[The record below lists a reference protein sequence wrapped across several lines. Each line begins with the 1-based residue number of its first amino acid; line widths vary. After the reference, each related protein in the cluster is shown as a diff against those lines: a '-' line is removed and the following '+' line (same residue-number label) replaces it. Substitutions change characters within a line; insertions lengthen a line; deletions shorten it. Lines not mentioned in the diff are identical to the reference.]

1 MTQGQRNRR
10 ARSPGKS
17 PVESKR
23 DFLFELGTEELPP
36 KSLFTLAK
44 SLADGVEKGLASA
57 AVTHGEIEWFATPRR
72 LAVRVHGV
80 ADRQPDQE
88 IKRQGPAVANAFDAA
103 GQPTKAATGF
113 AASCGVGVAAL
124 QQVDGPK
131 GRVLMFVGTKK
142 GEPTAALL
150 PGIVKAALDA
160 LPIAKRMRWGAGEQE
175 FVRPVHWAVMLF
187 GTVVVDCEILGVR
200 TGKHSRGHRF
210 HAPAPLPIA
219 SPAKYVEALKKAHV
233 VATVADRRELIRS
246 GAMALAKSSGGHAVI
261 EDVLLDEVTALVE
274 WPVPLLG
281 HFDERYLQLPQEVPI
296 ATMQDHQRYF
306 PVRDAQGKLRN
317 EFIAVANLQSR
328 APDKVRDGNER
339 VVRPRLADAAFFWDS
354 DRRERLEARRPMLK
368 SVTFQAKLGSLYDKT
383 ERVGRLA
390 VRIAE
395 SLGADATLARRAAE
409 LSKCDLLT
417 LMVGEFPELQGLM
430 GKYYAQHDGEP
441 ADVCA
446 ALEEQYWPRFAGDR
460 VAETRS
466 GIALALADKLDTLAG
481 IFTIGQKPTG
491 TRDPFGLRRAALGVL
506 RTILERQLD
515 LDLRQLIET
524 AVAAQPAE
532 KQPEVVDEVWTF
544 IMERLRASYL
554 EGEKDR
560 SVTTEM
566 FDAVLASRTQSVLD
580 VDVRLRAL
588 ERFLKMPEAES
599 LAAANKRIVNILRK
613 APADLTGAVDTSR
626 LQEAAERQLFEHVL
640 SMERAVN
647 PLFARRAYAQ
657 ALTQLA
663 SLRDD
668 VDRFFDSVMVM
679 AEDPEVR
686 ANRLGLLLRLR
697 GLFLQFADLSRLP
710 G

>member
-1 MTQGQRNRR
+1 
-10 ARSPGKS
+10 
-17 PVESKR
+17 
-23 DFLFELGTEELPP
+23 LPP
-36 KSLFTLAK
+36 KSLFALARA
-44 SLADGVEKGLASA
+44 LADGVTKGLATA
-57 AVTHGEIEWFATPRR
+57 AIAHGEVEWFATPRR
-72 LAVRVHGV
+72 LAVRVN
-80 ADRQPDQE
+80 ALAERQPDQE

-113 AASCGVGVAAL
+113 AASCGVSVEEL

-160 LPIAKRMRWGAGEQE
+160 LPIAKRMRWGAGENE

-187 GTVVVDCEILGVR
+187 GTTVVDAEILGVKV
-200 TGKHSRGHRF
+200 GKHSRGHRF
-210 HAPAPLPIA
+210 HAPGPLAIA
-219 SPAKYVEALKKAHV
+219 SPAKYLEALEKAHV
-233 VATVADRRELIRS
+233 VANVADRRERIRS
-246 GAMALAKSSGGHAVI
+246 GATELAQSSGGHAVI
-261 EDVLLDEVTALVE
+261 EDALLDEVTALVE

-281 HFDERYLQLPQEVPI
+281 RFDERYLQLPQEVPI

-317 EFIAVANLQSR
+317 EFIAVANLESR

-339 VVRPRLADAAFFWDS
+339 VIRPRLADAAFFWDS
-354 DRRERLEARRPMLK
+354 DRRERLDARRPTLK
-368 SVTFQAKLGSLYDKT
+368 SVTFQAKLGSLQDKA
-383 ERVGRLA
+383 ERAGRLA

-395 SLGADATLARRAAE
+395 SIGGDAELARRAAE

-441 ADVCA
+441 LEVCA

-460 VAETRS
+460 IPQTRT

-481 IFTIGQKPTG
+481 IFAIGQKPTG

-524 AVAAQPAE
+524 AVAAQPVE
-532 KQPEVVDEVWTF
+532 KKPEIADEVWTYVV
-544 IMERLRASYL
+544 ERLRSSYL
-554 EGEKDR
+554 EGETGR
-560 SVTTEM
+560 AVTTEM

-580 VDVRLRAL
+580 MDVRLHAL
-588 ERFLKMPEAES
+588 ERFLKLSEAES
-599 LAAANKRIVNILRK
+599 LAAANKRIANILRK
-613 APADLTGAVDTSR
+613 APDEVTGAVDTSR
-626 LQEAAERQLFEHVL
+626 LQDGPERQLFEHVL

-647 PLFARRAYAQ
+647 PLFARREYAQ

-679 AEDPEVR
+679 AEDAEVR

>member
-1 MTQGQRNRR
+1 M
-10 ARSPGKS
+10 
-17 PVESKR
+17 SKR

-36 KSLFTLAK
+36 KSLFTLARA
-44 SLADGVEKGLASA
+44 LADGIEKGLASA
-57 AVTHGEIEWFATPRR
+57 AIAHGELEWFATPRR
-72 LAVRVHGV
+72 LAVRVHAI
-80 ADRQPDQE
+80 ADKQPDQE
-88 IKRQGPAVANAFDAA
+88 IKRHGPAVANAFDAS
-103 GQPTKAATGF
+103 GQPTKAASGF
-113 AASCGVGVAAL
+113 AASCGVSVEQL

-150 PGIVKAALDA
+150 PGIVKTALDA
-160 LPIAKRMRWGAGEQE
+160 LPIAKRMRWGAGDAE
-175 FVRPVHWAVMLF
+175 FVRPVHWVVMLL
-187 GTVVVDCEILGVR
+187 GTTVVECEILGIAS
-200 TGKHSRGHRF
+200 GKHSRGHRF
-210 HAPAPLPIA
+210 HAPNPLPIA
-219 SPAKYVEALKKAHV
+219 SPAKYVETLAKAHV
-233 VATVADRRELIRS
+233 VVDVADRRARIRN
-246 GAMALAKSSGGHAVI
+246 GAIALAQQPGGQAVI
-261 EDVLLDEVTALVE
+261 EDALLDEVTALVE
-274 WPVPLLG
+274 WPVPLVG
-281 HFDERYLQLPQEVPI
+281 RFDERYLQLPQEVPI

-306 PVRDAQGKLRN
+306 PVRDSQGKLRN
-317 EFIAVANLQSR
+317 EFIAVANIESR

-339 VVRPRLADAAFFWDS
+339 VVRPRLADAAFFWES
-354 DRRERLEARRPMLK
+354 DRKVPLESRRATLK
-368 SVTFQAKLGSLYDKT
+368 TVTFQAKLGSQHDKS
-383 ERVGRLA
+383 ERVARLA

-395 SLGADATLARRAAE
+395 AIGADASLTRRAAE

-430 GKYYAQHDGEP
+430 GKYYAQHDNEP
-441 ADVCA
+441 AEVAA

-460 VAETRS
+460 VPETRT

-481 IFTIGQKPTG
+481 IFAIGQKPTG

-524 AVAAQPAE
+524 AVAAQPVEKAPTVAE
-532 KQPEVVDEVWTF
+532 EVWTYV
-544 IMERLRASYL
+544 IERLRSSYL
-554 EGEKDR
+554 EGEAGR
-560 SVTTEM
+560 TVTTEM
-566 FDAVLASRTQSVLD
+566 FDAVLASKTQSVLD
-580 VDVRLRAL
+580 IDVRLRAL
-588 ERFLKMPEAES
+588 ERFLTMSEADS
-599 LAAANKRIVNILRK
+599 LAAANKRIANILRK
-613 APADLTGAVDTSR
+613 APGDLTGAVDTSR
-626 LQEAAERQLFEHVL
+626 LQEGPERQLFEHVL

-647 PLFARRAYAQ
+647 PLFARRDYAQ

-679 AEDPEVR
+679 AEDAEVR

>member
-1 MTQGQRNRR
+1 MSR
-10 ARSPGKS
+10 K
-17 PVESKR
+17 

-36 KSLFTLAK
+36 KSLFTLARA
-44 SLADGVEKGLASA
+44 LAEGIEKGLASA
-57 AVTHGEIEWFATPRR
+57 AIAHGGLEWFATPRR
-72 LAVRVHGV
+72 LAVRVHAM

-103 GQPTKAATGF
+103 GQPTKAAAGF
-113 AASCGVGVAAL
+113 AASCGVSVDQL

-131 GRVLMFVGTKK
+131 GRVLMFAGTRK
-142 GEPTAALL
+142 GEPTSELL
-150 PGIVKAALDA
+150 PDIVRAALDA
-160 LPIAKRMRWGAGEQE
+160 LPIAKRMRWGAGDAE
-175 FVRPVHWAVMLF
+175 FVRPVHWVVMLL
-187 GTVVVDCEILGVR
+187 GTTVVECEILGIAA
-200 TGKHSRGHRF
+200 GKHSHGHRF
-210 HAPAPLPIA
+210 HAPQPLPIA
-219 SPAKYVEALKKAHV
+219 SPAKYVEALLKAHV
-233 VATVADRRELIRS
+233 VADVAERRERIRS
-246 GAMALAKSSGGHAVI
+246 GAIALAQASGGQAVI
-261 EDVLLDEVTALVE
+261 EDTLLDEVTALVE
-274 WPVPLLG
+274 WPVPLVG
-281 HFDERYLQLPQEVPI
+281 RFDERYLELPQEVPI

-317 EFIAVANLQSR
+317 DFIAVANIESR
-328 APDKVRDGNER
+328 APAKVRDGNER
-339 VVRPRLADAAFFWDS
+339 VVRPRLADAAFFWDT
-354 DRRERLEARRPMLK
+354 DRRQRLESRRALLK
-368 SVTFQAKLGSLYDKT
+368 TVTFQARLGSLHDKS

-395 SLGADATLARRAAE
+395 SMGAESDLARRAAE

-441 ADVCA
+441 AEVAA

-460 VAETRS
+460 VPETRT

-481 IFTIGQKPTG
+481 IFAIGQKPTG

-524 AVAAQPAE
+524 AVAAQPVE
-532 KQPEVVDEVWTF
+532 KTPTTPEEVWTYVV
-544 IMERLRASYL
+544 ERLRASYL
-554 EGEKDR
+554 EGDAGR
-560 SVTTEM
+560 AVTTEM
-566 FDAVLASRTQSVLD
+566 FDAVLASRTQSILD
-580 VDVRLRAL
+580 IDLRLRAL
-588 ERFLKMPEAES
+588 ERFLKMSEAES
-599 LAAANKRIVNILRK
+599 LAAANKRIANILRK
-613 APADLTGAVDTSR
+613 APGDLTGAVDTSR
-626 LQEAAERQLFEHVL
+626 LQEDAERQLFEHVI

-647 PLFARRAYAQ
+647 PLFARRDYAQ

-663 SLRDD
+663 TLRDD
-668 VDRFFDSVMVM
+668 VDRFFDKVMVM
-679 AEDPEVR
+679 AEDADVR

>member
-10 ARSPGKS
+10 ERSPGES
-17 PVESKR
+17 PVENKR

-36 KSLFTLAK
+36 KSLFTLARA
-44 SLADGVEKGLASA
+44 LAEGIEKGLAA
-57 AVTHGEIEWFATPRR
+57 AAIAHGEVEWFATPRR
-72 LAVRVHGV
+72 LAVRVHEM

-103 GQPTKAATGF
+103 GQPTKAAAGF
-113 AASCGVGVAAL
+113 AASCDVSVDQL

-131 GRVLMFVGTKK
+131 GRVLLFVGTKK

-150 PGIVKAALDA
+150 PGIVQASLDA
-160 LPIAKRMRWGAGEQE
+160 LPIAKRMRWGAGENE
-175 FVRPVHWAVMLF
+175 FVRPVHWAVMLL
-187 GTVVVDCEILGVR
+187 GTTVVECEILGVR
-200 TGKHSRGHRF
+200 TGKQTRGHRF
-210 HAPAPLPIA
+210 HAPNPVTIA
-219 SPAKYVEALKKAHV
+219 NPAKYVETLEKAHV
-233 VATVADRRELIRS
+233 VANVADRRERIRS
-246 GAMALAKSSGGHAVI
+246 AAVALAQANGGHAVI
-261 EDVLLDEVTALVE
+261 EEGLLDEVTALVE
-274 WPVPLLG
+274 WPVPLVG
-281 HFDERYLQLPQEVPI
+281 KFDERYLELPQEVPI

-306 PVRDAQGKLRN
+306 PVRDAHGKLRN
-317 EFIAVANLQSR
+317 QFIVVANIQSR
-328 APDKVRDGNER
+328 DEAKVRDGNER

-354 DRRERLEARRPMLK
+354 DRRERLESRRAMLK
-368 SVTFQAKLGSLYDKT
+368 SVTFQAKLGSLHDKV

-395 SLGADATLARRAAE
+395 LLGTDAELARRAAE

-441 ADVCA
+441 PEVCA

-460 VAETRS
+460 VPDTRT

-481 IFTIGQKPTG
+481 IFVIGQKPTG
-491 TRDPFGLRRAALGVL
+491 TRDPFGLRRAALGIL

-524 AVAAQPAE
+524 AVAAQPVE
-532 KQPEVVDEVWTF
+532 KAPAVADEVWTYVV
-544 IMERLRASYL
+544 ERLRSSYL
-554 EGEKDR
+554 EGEAGR
-560 SVTTEM
+560 TVTTEM

-580 VDVRLRAL
+580 MDVRLRAL
-588 ERFLKMPEAES
+588 ERFLKMSEADS
-599 LAAANKRIVNILRK
+599 LAAANKRIANILRK
-613 APADLTGAVDTSR
+613 APGDLTGAVDTSR
-626 LQEAAERQLFEHVL
+626 LQDGAERQLFEHVL

-647 PLFARRAYAQ
+647 PLFARRDYAQ

-679 AEDPEVR
+679 AEDADVR

>member
-1 MTQGQRNRR
+1 M
-10 ARSPGKS
+10 
-17 PVESKR
+17 SKR

-36 KSLFTLAK
+36 KSLFTLARA
-44 SLADGVEKGLASA
+44 LADGIQKGLTTAGIA
-57 AVTHGEIEWFATPRR
+57 HGELEWFATPRR
-72 LAVRVHGV
+72 LAVRVHEM
-80 ADRQPDQE
+80 ADKQPDQE

-113 AASCGVGVAAL
+113 AASCGVSVDQL

-131 GRVLMFVGTKK
+131 GRVLLFVGTKK

-150 PGIVKAALDA
+150 PGIVTASLDS
-160 LPIAKRMRWGAGEQE
+160 LPIAKRMRWGAGDAE
-175 FVRPVHWAVMLF
+175 FVRPVHWAVMLL
-187 GTVVVDCEILGVR
+187 GTSVVECEILGVR
-200 TGKHSRGHRF
+200 TGKQSRGHRF
-210 HAPAPLPIA
+210 HAPNPLTIA
-219 SPAKYVEALKKAHV
+219 SPAKYLETLEKAHV
-233 VATVADRRELIRS
+233 VANVAERRERIRS
-246 GAMALAKSSGGHAVI
+246 GAVALAQSAGGNAVI
-261 EDVLLDEVTALVE
+261 EEALLDEVTALVE

-281 HFDERYLQLPQEVPI
+281 RFDQRYLELPQEVPI

-306 PVRDAQGKLRN
+306 PVRDAQGGLRN
-317 EFIAVANLQSR
+317 EFIAVANIESR
-328 APDKVRDGNER
+328 APEKVRDGNER

-354 DRRERLEARRPMLK
+354 DRRVRLESRRTTLQ
-368 SVTFQAKLGSLYDKT
+368 SVTFQAKLGSLADKT
-383 ERVGRLA
+383 ERVARLA

-395 SLGADATLARRAAE
+395 SLGADAALARRAAE

-430 GKYYAQHDGEP
+430 GKYYAQHDGEAP
-441 ADVCA
+441 DVCA

-460 VAETRS
+460 VPETRT

-481 IFTIGQKPTG
+481 IFAIGQKPTG

-524 AVAAQPAE
+524 AVAAQPVEKPAQTAE
-532 KQPEVVDEVWTF
+532 EVWTY
-544 IMERLRASYL
+544 IVERLRSSYL
-554 EGEKDR
+554 EGEADR
-560 SVTTEM
+560 TVTTEM
-566 FDAVLASRTQSVLD
+566 FDAVLASRAQSVLD
-580 VDVRLRAL
+580 IDLRLRAL
-588 ERFLKMPEAES
+588 ERFLKLSEAES
-599 LAAANKRIVNILRK
+599 LAAANKRIANILRK
-613 APADLTGAVDTSR
+613 APGDLTGAVDTAR
-626 LQEAAERQLFEHVL
+626 LQDGAERQLFEHVL

-647 PLFARRAYAQ
+647 PLFARREYTQ

-679 AEDPEVR
+679 AEDAEVR

>member
-1 MTQGQRNRR
+1 M
-10 ARSPGKS
+10 A
-17 PVESKR
+17 KR

-36 KSLFTLAK
+36 KSLFTLARA
-44 SLADGVEKGLASA
+44 LADGVTKGLAGA
-57 AVTHGEIEWFATPRR
+57 AVTHGDVEWFATPRR
-72 LAVRVHGV
+72 LAVRVQGL
-80 ADRQPDQE
+80 AERQPDQE

-113 AASCGVGVAAL
+113 AASCGVSVEEL

-142 GEPTAALL
+142 GEATATLL

-160 LPIAKRMRWGAGEQE
+160 LPIAKRMRWGASDAE

-187 GTVVVDCEILGVR
+187 GTTVVACELLGVKA
-200 TGKHSRGHRF
+200 GKHSRGHRF
-210 HAPAPLPIA
+210 HSPGPLAIA
-219 SPAKYVEALKKAHV
+219 SPAKYLEALQKAHV
-233 VATVADRRELIRS
+233 VANVAERRERIRS
-246 GAMALAKSSGGHAVI
+246 GATELAQSIGGHAVI
-261 EDVLLDEVTALVE
+261 EDALLDEVTALVE

-281 HFDERYLQLPQEVPI
+281 RFDERYLQLPQEVPI

-317 EFIAVANLQSR
+317 EFIAVANLESR

-339 VVRPRLADAAFFWDS
+339 VIRPRLADASFFWDS
-354 DRRERLEARRPMLK
+354 DRRERLEARRPTLK
-368 SVTFQAKLGSLYDKT
+368 NVTFQAKLGSVHDKA
-383 ERVGRLA
+383 ERAGRLA

-395 SLGADATLARRAAE
+395 SIGGDAELARRAAE

-441 ADVCA
+441 AEVCS

-460 VAETRS
+460 IPQTRT

-481 IFTIGQKPTG
+481 IFAIGQKPTG

-524 AVAAQPAE
+524 AVAAQPVE
-532 KQPEVVDEVWTF
+532 KKPEIADEVWTYVV
-544 IMERLRASYL
+544 ERLRSSYL
-554 EGEKDR
+554 EGEAGR
-560 SVTTEM
+560 AVTTEM

-580 VDVRLRAL
+580 IDLRLRAL
-588 ERFLKMPEAES
+588 EPFLRMSEAES
-599 LAAANKRIVNILRK
+599 LAAANKRIANILRK
-613 APADLTGAVDTSR
+613 APDDVTGAVDTSR
-626 LQEAAERQLFEHVL
+626 LQDGPERQLFEHVL

-647 PLFARRAYAQ
+647 PLFARREYTQ

-663 SLRDD
+663 TLRDD

-679 AEDPEVR
+679 AEDAEVR

-697 GLFLQFADLSRLP
+697 ALFLQFADLSRLP

>member
-1 MTQGQRNRR
+1 M
-10 ARSPGKS
+10 
-17 PVESKR
+17 SKR

-44 SLADGVEKGLASA
+44 SLADGVAKGLATA

-88 IKRQGPAVANAFDAA
+88 IKRQGPAVANAFDAE
-103 GQPTKAATGF
+103 GQPTKAAAGF
-113 AASCGVGVAAL
+113 AASCGVGVEVL

-131 GRVLMFVGTKK
+131 GRVLLFVGTKK

-210 HAPAPLPIA
+210 HSPAPLPIA
-219 SPAKYVEALKKAHV
+219 SPAKYLEALQKAHV
-233 VATVADRRELIRS
+233 MADVAERRELIRS
-246 GAMALAKSSGGHAVI
+246 AAMALAKSSGGHAVI
-261 EDVLLDEVTALVE
+261 EDALLDEVTALVE

-368 SVTFQAKLGSLYDKT
+368 SVTFQAKLGSLYDKA
-383 ERVGRLA
+383 ERVARLA

-417 LMVGEFPELQGLM
+417 LMVGEFPELQGTM

-481 IFTIGQKPTG
+481 IFAIGQKPTG

-506 RTILERQLD
+506 RTILERQLE

-524 AVAAQPAE
+524 AVAAQPVE
-532 KQPEVVDEVWTF
+532 KKPEVVDEVWTF

-554 EGEKDR
+554 EGETDR

-580 VDVRLRAL
+580 VDLRLRAL

-626 LQEAAERQLFEHVL
+626 LEEGAERQLFDHVL

-647 PLFARRAYAQ
+647 PLFARRDYAQ

-679 AEDPEVR
+679 AEDAEVR

>member
-1 MTQGQRNRR
+1 M
-10 ARSPGKS
+10 
-17 PVESKR
+17 
-23 DFLFELGTEELPP
+23 
-36 KSLFTLAK
+36 
-44 SLADGVEKGLASA
+44 
-57 AVTHGEIEWFATPRR
+57 
-72 LAVRVHGV
+72 
-80 ADRQPDQE
+80 
-88 IKRQGPAVANAFDAA
+88 AFDAA
-103 GQPTKAATGF
+103 GQPTKAAAGF
-113 AASCGVGVAAL
+113 AASCGVSVDKL

-142 GEPTAALL
+142 GEPTTALL
-150 PGIVKAALDA
+150 PGIVKASLDA
-160 LPIAKRMRWGAGEQE
+160 LPIAKRMRWGAGDAE
-175 FVRPVHWAVMLF
+175 FVRPVHWVVMLL
-187 GTVVVDCEILGVR
+187 GTTVVECEILGIAA
-200 TGKHSRGHRF
+200 GKQSRGHRF
-210 HAPAPLPIA
+210 HAPNPLPIA
-219 SPAKYVEALKKAHV
+219 SPAKYVETLHKAYV
-233 VATVADRRELIRS
+233 VANVAERREKIRS
-246 GAMALAKSSGGHAVI
+246 KAIALAQANGGEAVI
-261 EDVLLDEVTALVE
+261 EDALLDEVTALVE
-274 WPVPLLG
+274 WPVPLVG
-281 HFDERYLQLPQEVPI
+281 RFDERYLQLPQEVPI

-317 EFIAVANLQSR
+317 EFITVANIESR
-328 APDKVRDGNER
+328 APEKVRDGNER

-354 DRRERLEARRPMLK
+354 DRKVPLESRRATLK
-368 SVTFQAKLGSLYDKT
+368 NVTFQAQLGSQHDKAD
-383 ERVGRLA
+383 RVARLA

-395 SLGADATLARRAAE
+395 SLGADAALARRAAE

-430 GKYYAQHDGEP
+430 GKYYAASDGEP
-441 ADVCA
+441 AEVSA

-460 VAETRS
+460 VPQTRT

-481 IFTIGQKPTG
+481 IFAIGQKPTG

-524 AVAAQPAE
+524 AVAAQPVE
-532 KQPEVVDEVWTF
+532 KQPTVAEEVWTYV
-544 IMERLRASYL
+544 MERLRSSYL
-554 EGEKDR
+554 EGETGR
-560 SVTTEM
+560 TVTTEM

-580 VDVRLRAL
+580 IDVRLRAL
-588 ERFLKMPEAES
+588 EKFLKMAEADS
-599 LAAANKRIVNILRK
+599 LAAANKRIANILRK
-613 APADLTGAVDTSR
+613 APSDLTGAVDTSR
-626 LQEAAERQLFEHVL
+626 LQEGAERQLFDHVL

-647 PLFARRAYAQ
+647 PLFARRDYAQ

-679 AEDPEVR
+679 AEDADVR

>member
-1 MTQGQRNRR
+1 M
-10 ARSPGKS
+10 A
-17 PVESKR
+17 KR

-36 KSLFTLAK
+36 KSLFTLARA
-44 SLADGVEKGLASA
+44 LADGVEKGLASA
-57 AVTHGEIEWFATPRR
+57 GLAHGEMEWFATPRR
-72 LAVRVHGV
+72 LAVRVHGL
-80 ADRQPDQE
+80 AERQPDQE
-88 IKRQGPAVANAFDAA
+88 IKRQGPAIANAFDAS
-103 GQPTKAATGF
+103 GQPTKAAAGF
-113 AASCGVGVAAL
+113 AASCGVGVDQL

-131 GRVLMFVGTKK
+131 GRVLMFVGTRK

-150 PGIVKAALDA
+150 PGIVKASLDA
-160 LPIAKRMRWGAGEQE
+160 LPIAKRMRWGAGDAE

-187 GTVVVDCEILGVR
+187 GTTVVECEILGVSA
-200 TGKHSRGHRF
+200 GKHSRGHRF

-233 VATVADRRELIRS
+233 VADVAERRERIRS
-246 GAMALAKSSGGHAVI
+246 GAVALAQAAGAQAVI
-261 EDVLLDEVTALVE
+261 EEALLDEVTALVE
-274 WPVPLLG
+274 WPVPLMG
-281 HFDERYLQLPQEVPI
+281 RFDVRYLELPEEVPI

-317 EFIAVANLQSR
+317 EFIAVANLESR
-328 APDKVRDGNER
+328 DPDKVRDGNER
-339 VVRPRLADAAFFWDS
+339 VIRPRLADAAFFWDS
-354 DRRERLEARRPMLK
+354 DRRQRLEARRPMLE
-368 SVTFQAKLGSLYDKT
+368 SVTFQAKLGSLHDKA

-395 SLGADATLARRAAE
+395 SSGADAALARRAAE

-430 GKYYAQHDGEP
+430 GKYYAELDGEP
-441 ADVCA
+441 SEVST

-460 VAETRS
+460 VAQTRT
-466 GIALALADKLDTLAG
+466 GIALSLADKLDTLAG
-481 IFTIGQKPTG
+481 IFAIGQKPSG

-515 LDLRQLIET
+515 LDLRQLVEN
-524 AVAAQPAE
+524 AVGAQPVE
-532 KQPEVVDEVWTF
+532 KKPEVVEEVWTY
-544 IMERLRASYL
+544 IVERLRSSYL
-554 EGEKDR
+554 EGDGAR
-560 SVTTEM
+560 TVTTEM
-566 FDAVLASRTQSVLD
+566 FDAVVASRTQSILD
-580 VDVRLRAL
+580 MDLRLRAL
-588 ERFLKMPEAES
+588 ERFLKMSEADS

-613 APADLTGAVDTSR
+613 APGDLTGAVDTSR
-626 LQEAAERQLFEHVL
+626 LQDGAERQLFEHVI

-647 PLFARRAYAQ
+647 PLFARREYAQ

-679 AEDPEVR
+679 AEDADVR

>member
-1 MTQGQRNRR
+1 M
-10 ARSPGKS
+10 A
-17 PVESKR
+17 KR

-36 KSLFTLAK
+36 KSLFTLARA
-44 SLADGVEKGLASA
+44 LADGVTKGLAGA
-57 AVTHGEIEWFATPRR
+57 AVTHGEVEWFATPRR
-72 LAVRVHGV
+72 LALRVHGL
-80 ADRQPDQE
+80 AERQPDQE

-113 AASCGVGVAAL
+113 AASCGVSVEEL
-124 QQVDGPK
+124 QQVDGAK

-142 GEPTAALL
+142 GEATSTLL

-160 LPIAKRMRWGAGEQE
+160 LPIAKRMRWGASDAE

-187 GTVVVDCEILGVR
+187 GTTVVDCELLGVKA
-200 TGKHSRGHRF
+200 GKHSYGHRF
-210 HAPAPLPIA
+210 HSPGPLAIA
-219 SPAKYVEALKKAHV
+219 SPAKYLEALQKAHV
-233 VATVADRRELIRS
+233 VANVAERRERIRS
-246 GAMALAKSSGGHAVI
+246 GATELAQSIGGHAVI
-261 EDVLLDEVTALVE
+261 EDALLDEVTALVE

-281 HFDERYLQLPQEVPI
+281 RFDERYLQLPQEVPI

-317 EFIAVANLQSR
+317 EFIAVANLESR

-339 VVRPRLADAAFFWDS
+339 VIRPRLADASFFWDS
-354 DRRERLEARRPMLK
+354 DRRERLEARRPTLK
-368 SVTFQAKLGSLYDKT
+368 NVTFQAKLGSVHDKA
-383 ERVGRLA
+383 ERAGRLA

-395 SLGADATLARRAAE
+395 SIGGDAELARRAAE

-441 ADVCA
+441 AEVCS

-460 VAETRS
+460 IPQTRT

-481 IFTIGQKPTG
+481 IFAIGQKPTG

-524 AVAAQPAE
+524 AVAAQPVE
-532 KQPEVVDEVWTF
+532 KKPEIADEVWTYVV
-544 IMERLRASYL
+544 ERLRSSYL
-554 EGEKDR
+554 EGEAGR
-560 SVTTEM
+560 AVTTEM

-580 VDVRLRAL
+580 IDLRLRAL
-588 ERFLKMPEAES
+588 EPFLRMSEAES
-599 LAAANKRIVNILRK
+599 LAAANKRIANILRK
-613 APADLTGAVDTSR
+613 APDDVTGAVDTSR
-626 LQEAAERQLFEHVL
+626 LQDGPERQLFEHVL

-647 PLFARRAYAQ
+647 PLFARREYTQ

-663 SLRDD
+663 TLRDD

-679 AEDPEVR
+679 AEDAEVR

-697 GLFLQFADLSRLP
+697 ALFLQFADLSRLP

>member
-1 MTQGQRNRR
+1 M
-10 ARSPGKS
+10 
-17 PVESKR
+17 SKR

-36 KSLFTLAK
+36 KSLFTLAQA
-44 SLADGVEKGLASA
+44 LADGVAKGLATA
-57 AVTHGEIEWFATPRR
+57 AVTHGELEWFATPRR
-72 LAVRVHGV
+72 LAVRVHAM
-80 ADRQPDQE
+80 ADKQPDQE

-103 GQPTKAATGF
+103 GQPTKAAAGF
-113 AASCGVGVAAL
+113 AASCGISVEEL

-131 GRVLMFVGTKK
+131 GRVLMFVGTRK

-160 LPIAKRMRWGAGEQE
+160 LPIAKRMRWGAGEHE

-187 GTVVVDCEILGVR
+187 GTVVVGCEILGVR

-210 HAPAPLPIA
+210 HAPGPLPIA
-219 SPAKYVEALKKAHV
+219 SPAKYVEALQKAHV
-233 VATVADRRELIRS
+233 VANVAERRERIR
-246 GAMALAKSSGGHAVI
+246 GAALSLAQGIGGHAVI
-261 EDVLLDEVTALVE
+261 EEALLDEVTALVE
-274 WPVPLLG
+274 WPVPLIG
-281 HFDERYLQLPQEVPI
+281 RFDERYLELPQEVPI

-328 APDKVRDGNER
+328 HPDKVRDGNER

-368 SVTFQAKLGSLYDKT
+368 NVTFQAKLGSLHEKA

-390 VRIAE
+390 GRIAE
-395 SLGADATLARRAAE
+395 SVGADTALALRAAE
-409 LSKCDLLT
+409 LSKCDLLS

-430 GKYYAQHDGEP
+430 GKYYAQHDGEH
-441 ADVCA
+441 AEVCV

-460 VAETRS
+460 IPETRT

-481 IFTIGQKPTG
+481 IFAIGQKPTG

-515 LDLRQLIET
+515 LDLRQLIES
-524 AVAAQPAE
+524 AVAAQPVE
-532 KQPEVVDEVWTF
+532 KKPEVVEEVWTY
-544 IMERLRASYL
+544 IAERLRSSYL
-554 EGEKDR
+554 EGEADCA
-560 SVTTEM
+560 VTTEM
-566 FDAVLASRTQSVLD
+566 FDAVLAGRTQSVLD

-588 ERFLKMPEAES
+588 ERFLKMPEAVS
-599 LAAANKRIVNILRK
+599 LAAANKRIANILRK

-626 LQEAAERQLFEHVL
+626 LQDGAERQLFEHVL

-647 PLFARRAYAQ
+647 PLFARREYAQ

-679 AEDPEVR
+679 VDDADVR

>member
-1 MTQGQRNRR
+1 M
-10 ARSPGKS
+10 A
-17 PVESKR
+17 KR

-36 KSLFTLAK
+36 KSLFTLARA
-44 SLADGVEKGLASA
+44 LADGVTKGLGGA
-57 AVTHGEIEWFATPRR
+57 ALAHGEVEWFATPRR
-72 LAVRVHGV
+72 LAVRVH
-80 ADRQPDQE
+80 ALAERQPDQE

-103 GQPTKAATGF
+103 GQPTKAAAGF
-113 AASCGVGVAAL
+113 AASCGVSVEEL

-160 LPIAKRMRWGAGEQE
+160 LPIAKRMRWGAGENE

-187 GTVVVDCEILGVR
+187 GTTVVDGEILGVK

-210 HAPAPLPIA
+210 HAPGPLAIA
-219 SPAKYVEALKKAHV
+219 SPAKYLEALEKAHV
-233 VATVADRRELIRS
+233 VANVVDRRERIRS
-246 GAMALAKSSGGHAVI
+246 GATELAQSIGGHAVI
-261 EDVLLDEVTALVE
+261 EDALLDEVTALVE

-281 HFDERYLQLPQEVPI
+281 RFDERYLQLPQEVPI

-317 EFIAVANLQSR
+317 EFIAVANLESR

-339 VVRPRLADAAFFWDS
+339 VIRPRLADAAFFWDS
-354 DRRERLEARRPMLK
+354 DRRERLDARRPTLK
-368 SVTFQAKLGSLYDKT
+368 SVTFQAKLGSLHDKA
-383 ERVGRLA
+383 ERAGRLA

-395 SLGADATLARRAAE
+395 SIGGDAELARRAAE

-441 ADVCA
+441 PEVCA
-446 ALEEQYWPRFAGDR
+446 ALEEQYWPRFAGDQIPQ
-460 VAETRS
+460 TRT

-481 IFTIGQKPTG
+481 IFAIGQKPTG

-524 AVAAQPAE
+524 AVAAQPVE
-532 KQPEVVDEVWTF
+532 KKPEIADEVWTYVV
-544 IMERLRASYL
+544 ERLRSSYL
-554 EGEKDR
+554 EGETGR
-560 SVTTEM
+560 AVTTEM

-580 VDVRLRAL
+580 MDVRLHAL
-588 ERFLKMPEAES
+588 ERFLKLSEAES
-599 LAAANKRIVNILRK
+599 LAAANKRIANILRK
-613 APADLTGAVDTSR
+613 APDEVTGAVDTSR
-626 LQEAAERQLFEHVL
+626 LQDGPERQLFEHVL

-647 PLFARRAYAQ
+647 PLFARREYAQ

-679 AEDPEVR
+679 AEDADVR

>member
-1 MTQGQRNRR
+1 M
-10 ARSPGKS
+10 A
-17 PVESKR
+17 KR

-36 KSLFTLAK
+36 KSLFTLARA
-44 SLADGVEKGLASA
+44 LADGVTKGLAA
-57 AVTHGEIEWFATPRR
+57 AALAHGEVEWFATPRR
-72 LAVRVHGV
+72 LAVRVH
-80 ADRQPDQE
+80 ALAERQPDQE

-103 GQPTKAATGF
+103 GQPTKAAAGF
-113 AASCGVGVAAL
+113 AASCGVSVEEL

-150 PGIVKAALDA
+150 PAVVKAALDA
-160 LPIAKRMRWGAGEQE
+160 LPIAKRMRWGAGENE

-187 GTVVVDCEILGVR
+187 GTTVVDCEVLGVR
-200 TGKHSRGHRF
+200 AGKHSRGHRF
-210 HAPAPLPIA
+210 HAPGQLSIA
-219 SPAKYVEALKKAHV
+219 SPAKYLEALEKAHV
-233 VATVADRRELIRS
+233 VANVADRRERIRS
-246 GAMALAKSSGGHAVI
+246 GAAGLAQAIGGHAVI
-261 EDVLLDEVTALVE
+261 EDALLDEVTALVE

-281 HFDERYLQLPQEVPI
+281 RFDERYLQLPQEVPI

-317 EFIAVANLQSR
+317 EFIAVANLASR

-339 VVRPRLADAAFFWDS
+339 VIRPRLADAAFFWDS
-354 DRRERLEARRPMLK
+354 DRRERLEARRPTLK
-368 SVTFQAKLGSLYDKT
+368 NVTFQAKLGSVHDKA

-395 SLGADATLARRAAE
+395 SIGGDAELARRAAE

-441 ADVCA
+441 AEVCT

-460 VAETRS
+460 VPQTRT

-481 IFTIGQKPTG
+481 IFAIGQKPTG

-524 AVAAQPAE
+524 AVAAQPVE
-532 KQPEVVDEVWTF
+532 KKPEIADEVWTYVV
-544 IMERLRASYL
+544 ERLRSSYL
-554 EGEKDR
+554 EGEAGR
-560 SVTTEM
+560 AVTTEM

-580 VDVRLRAL
+580 IDLRLRAL
-588 ERFLKMPEAES
+588 EPFLKMSEADS
-599 LAAANKRIVNILRK
+599 LAAANKRIANILRK
-613 APADLTGAVDTSR
+613 APDDVTGAVDTSR
-626 LQEAAERQLFEHVL
+626 LQDGPERQLFEHVL

-647 PLFARRAYAQ
+647 PLFARREYTQ

-663 SLRDD
+663 TLRDD

-679 AEDPEVR
+679 AEDAEVR

-697 GLFLQFADLSRLP
+697 ALFLQFADLSRLP

>member
-1 MTQGQRNRR
+1 M
-10 ARSPGKS
+10 A
-17 PVESKR
+17 KR

-36 KSLFTLAK
+36 KSLFTLARA
-44 SLADGVEKGLASA
+44 LADGVTKGLAA
-57 AVTHGEIEWFATPRR
+57 AALGHAEVEWFATPRR
-72 LAVRVHGV
+72 LAVRVH
-80 ADRQPDQE
+80 ALAERQPDQE

-103 GQPTKAATGF
+103 GQPTKAAAGF
-113 AASCGVGVAAL
+113 AASCGVSVEEL

-150 PGIVKAALDA
+150 PPIVTAALDA
-160 LPIAKRMRWGAGEQE
+160 LPIAKRMRWGAGENE

-187 GTVVVDCEILGVR
+187 GTTVVDCEVLGVR
-200 TGKHSRGHRF
+200 AGKHSRGHRF
-210 HAPAPLPIA
+210 HAPGPLSIA
-219 SPAKYVEALKKAHV
+219 SPAKYLEALEKAHV
-233 VATVADRRELIRS
+233 VANVADRRERIRS
-246 GAMALAKSSGGHAVI
+246 AAAGLAQAIGGHAVI
-261 EDVLLDEVTALVE
+261 EAALLDEVTALVE

-281 HFDERYLQLPQEVPI
+281 RFDERYLQLPQEVPI

-317 EFIAVANLQSR
+317 EFIAVANLESR

-339 VVRPRLADAAFFWDS
+339 VIRPRLADAAFFWDS
-354 DRRERLEARRPMLK
+354 DRRERLEARRPTLK
-368 SVTFQAKLGSLYDKT
+368 NVTFQAKLGSVHDKA
-383 ERVGRLA
+383 ERAGRLA

-395 SLGADATLARRAAE
+395 SIGGDAELARRAAE

-441 ADVCA
+441 AEVCT

-460 VAETRS
+460 IPETRT

-481 IFTIGQKPTG
+481 IFAIGQKPTG

-524 AVAAQPAE
+524 AVAAQPVE
-532 KQPEVVDEVWTF
+532 KRPEIADEVWTYVV
-544 IMERLRASYL
+544 ERLRSSYL
-554 EGEKDR
+554 EGETGR
-560 SVTTEM
+560 AVTTEM

-580 VDVRLRAL
+580 IDLRLRAL
-588 ERFLKMPEAES
+588 EPFLRMSEAES
-599 LAAANKRIVNILRK
+599 LAAANKRIANILRK
-613 APADLTGAVDTSR
+613 APDDVTGAVDTSR
-626 LQEAAERQLFEHVL
+626 LQDGPERQLFEHVL

-647 PLFARRAYAQ
+647 PLFARREYAQ

-663 SLRDD
+663 TLRDD

-679 AEDPEVR
+679 AEDAEVR

-697 GLFLQFADLSRLP
+697 ALFLQFADLSRLP